1 MFVIQTNFTVEVI
14 FYFYSFIYLF
24 YFIIY
29 LFLILN
35 GTVISDSKVVV
46 ATFLPL

>member
-1 MFVIQTNFTVEVI
+1 MFVIQTNFTVEVFFI
-14 FYFYSFIYLF
+14 FIYLST
-24 YFIIY
+24 YSIIY

-35 GTVISDSKVVV
+35 GTVISNSKVVA